1 MNVYTCTF
9 VYYNSHPDF
18 PDAGAGAKEAVV
30 GSIGG
35 EELMEVARRAAEGG
49 GLFVQDALAR
59 PAEPGT
65 HPGDNPEANR
75 WLL

>member
-1 MNVYTCTF
+1 MPYSLVLDCLICAKPRT
-9 VYYNSHPDF
+9 
-18 PDAGAGAKEAVV
+18 ALRAGAKEAVA

-49 GLFVQDALAR
+49 GLFVQDGLAR
-59 PAEPGT
+59 PAEPGI
-65 HPGDNPEANR
+65 HPENSPGANR